1 MPPSARARTLDLE
14 RLRDESVT
22 WRLIRAD
29 NAPLIVGILGTHLG
43 SDQRRVPAADLFEL
57 VDTDLDDLRALGLAL
72 PKSAQGYCT
81 DWRNAGFLTR
91 RAAEETRG
99 ETYELSP
106 GALAGIRMLDEL
118 AEPRQTATESRLAS
132 IAAQLGQLAIDT
144 DPNELRR
151 VEQLTAQ
158 RDRIDREIE
167 GINAGEIEILGS
179 RRAVE
184 RIRDILTQ
192 ASEIPS
198 DFARVRVEFDELNR
212 VLRQRIVESDATQG
226 LVLDE
231 VFRGVD
237 LIAESDEGRTFA
249 AFSSLVLDPAL
260 GAAFDDA
267 VDQVLARDFAS
278 DLSLEQRRFLRRF
291 VTTLKSH
298 SGEIQDVV
306 TAFARGLRRYVQSQD
321 YQKDRVMRA
330 LVREALALGVS
341 AATQTKPYAATGVS
355 FALSR
360 VELRSAAQIVLYN
373 PADFDASEPIVA
385 NESELA
391 DFEALRAL
399 ARDTEIDFDELAK
412 NVNAVL
418 IDLPQAT
425 VGEVLQRFPASQGV
439 ASVIG
444 LLTLAGSHGSPV
456 DAAEMVRW
464 TGADSVE
471 RHARVPGHRFT
482 KELL

>member
-1 MPPSARARTLDLE
+1 MPPSALARTLDLE

-29 NAPLIVGILGTHLG
+29 NAPLIAGVLGTHLG
-43 SDQRRVPAADLFEL
+43 GEQRRVPAADLYEL
-57 VDTDLDDLRALGLAL
+57 VDTDLDDLRALGVAL
-72 PKSAQGYCT
+72 PKSAQGYCS

-91 RAAEETRG
+91 RPAEEARG

-118 AEPRQTATESRLAS
+118 SEPRQAATESRLAS

-144 DPNELRR
+144 DPDELRR
-151 VEQLTAQ
+151 VEQLEAQ
-158 RDRIDREIE
+158 RDRIAQEIE
-167 GINAGEIEILGS
+167 RIRAGEIDILGG
-179 RRAVE
+179 RRALE
-184 RIRDILTQ
+184 RIREIFTQ

-198 DFARVRVEFDELNR
+198 DFTRVRVEFDELNR

-237 LIAESDEGRTFA
+237 LIADSDEGRTFA

-260 GAAFDDA
+260 GAAFDND

-321 YQKDRVMRA
+321 YQQDRVMRT
-330 LVREALALGVS
+330 LVREALALGVGAS
-341 AATQTKPYAATGVS
+341 PHIKPYVATRVS
-355 FALSR
+355 LALSR
-360 VELRSAAQIVLYN
+360 VELRSAAQIGLYN
-373 PADFDASEPIVA
+373 PADFDASAPIEV

-412 NVNAVL
+412 NINAALV
-418 IDLPQAT
+418 DLPQPT
-425 VGEVLQRFPASQGV
+425 IGQVLQRFPASQGV

-444 LLTLAGSHGSPV
+444 LLTLASAYGSPLGRSETV
-456 DAAEMVRW
+456 HW
-464 TGADSVE
+464 TGADLVG
-471 RHARVPGHRFT
+471 RHALLPGHRFT

>member
-1 MPPSARARTLDLE
+1 MPQSALARTLDLE

-29 NAPLIVGILGTHLG
+29 NAPLIAGILGTHLG
-43 SDQRRVPAADLFEL
+43 GEHRRIPAADLFEL
-57 VDTDLDDLRALGLAL
+57 VDTDLDDLRGLGAAL
-72 PKSAQGYCT
+72 PKNAQGYCG

-91 RAAEETRG
+91 RPAEEARG

-106 GALAGIRMLDEL
+106 SALAGIRLLDEL

-144 DPNELRR
+144 DPDELRR
-151 VEQLTAQ
+151 VEQLRAQ
-158 RDRIDREIE
+158 RDRIDQEIE
-167 GINAGEIEILGS
+167 RINAGEIAILGG

-212 VLRQRIVESDATQG
+212 VLRQRIIESDATQG

-249 AFSSLVLDPAL
+249 AFSTLVLDPAL
-260 GAAFDDA
+260 GAAFDDD
-267 VDQVLARDFAS
+267 VDQVLARAFAN
-278 DLSLEQRRFLRRF
+278 DLTVEQRRFLRRF
-291 VTTLKSH
+291 VSTLKSH

-321 YQKDRVMRA
+321 YQQDRVMRT
-330 LVREALALGVS
+330 LVREALALGFS
-341 AATQTKPYAATGVS
+341 AAANTKPYATTNIS
-355 FALSR
+355 IALSR
-360 VELRSAAQIVLYN
+360 VELRSTAQIVLYN
-373 PADFDASEPIVA
+373 PADFDASDPIEV

-412 NVNAVL
+412 NVNATLV
-418 IDLPQAT
+418 DLAHAT
-425 VGEVLQRFPASQGV
+425 VGQVLQRFPASQGV

-444 LLTLAGSHGSPV
+444 LLTLASTHGAPLGRSETV
-456 DAAEMVRW
+456 NW
-464 TGADSVE
+464 TGADAVE
-471 RHARVPGHRFT
+471 RNALVPGHQFT
-482 KELL
+482 TELV

>member
-1 MPPSARARTLDLE
+1 MPPSALARTLNLE

-29 NAPLIVGILGTHLG
+29 NSPLVAGVLGTHLG
-43 SDQRRVPAADLFEL
+43 GEQRRVPAADLYEL
-57 VDTDLDDLRALGLAL
+57 VDTDLDDLRALGVAL
-72 PKSAQGYCT
+72 PKSGQGYCS
-81 DWRNAGFLTR
+81 DWRNSGFLTR
-91 RAAEETRG
+91 RPAEARG

-118 AEPRQTATESRLAS
+118 FEPRQAATESRLAS

-144 DPNELRR
+144 DPDELRR
-151 VEQLTAQ
+151 VDQLKAQ
-158 RDRIDREIE
+158 RDRVEQEIE
-167 GINAGEIEILGS
+167 RIQAGEIDVLGGRRALERVREILM
-179 RRAVE
+179 
-184 RIRDILTQ
+184 Q

-212 VLRQRIVESDATQG
+212 VLRQRIVESDASQG

-237 LIAESDEGRTFA
+237 LIADSDEGRTFA

-260 GAAFDDA
+260 GAAFDND
-267 VDQVLARDFAS
+267 VDQVLARDFAG

-298 SGEIQDVV
+298 SSEIQDVV

-321 YQKDRVMRA
+321 YQQDRVMRTI
-330 LVREALALGVS
+330 VREALALGVS
-341 AATQTKPYAATGVS
+341 ASLHTKPYAATRVS
-355 FALSR
+355 LALSR

-373 PADFDASEPIVA
+373 PADFDASTPIEV
-385 NESELA
+385 NESDLA

-412 NVNAVL
+412 NVNAALV
-418 IDLPQAT
+418 DLPHPT
-425 VGEVLQRFPASQGV
+425 VGQVLQRFPASQGV

-444 LLTLAGSHGSPV
+444 LLTLASAHGSPLGRPETV
-456 DAAEMVRW
+456 QW

-471 RHARVPGHRFT
+471 RHAVVPGHRFT
-482 KELL
+482 KALL